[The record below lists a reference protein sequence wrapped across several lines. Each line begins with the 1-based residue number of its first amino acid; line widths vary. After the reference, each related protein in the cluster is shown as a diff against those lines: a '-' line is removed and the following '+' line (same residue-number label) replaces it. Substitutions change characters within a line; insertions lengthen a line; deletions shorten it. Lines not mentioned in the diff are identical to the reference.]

1 VEMTRRDRDDLIRVV
16 KQREKLAKSGAEAR
30 AAEVLADF
38 EEQLARQYKIEES
51 EVFLEALGVVQQ
63 AIREADAMVNR
74 EFDRMGVDPAFAGG
88 LDVGY
93 AWQRRGENALKER
106 RHELRAVAKSRV
118 DAMTKAAL
126 VHIAKESLERQT
138 ELIAGSLETKEARAY
153 VNSMPTI
160 ESLVPNLTLD
170 DVKDARLPAAQ
181 RRQLLYRSRY
191 GDDE

>member
-1 VEMTRRDRDDLIRVV
+1 MEMTRRDRDDLIRVV